1 MESTTKIWLKL
12 SLPGQLHYFFR
23 PQVSQ
28 SVIEAEALWA
38 SFVVE
43 HNLALNA
50 SDHAT
55 LYKLFPKLYLDS
67 EVAKKLACGRTTPLL
82 FH

>member
-12 SLPGQLHYFFR
+12 ALPGRLHHFFR

-38 SFVVE
+38 SFVDE
-43 HNLALNA
+43 HNLALAGNSENPA
-50 SDHAT
+50 LIWKKFVDQFVEKRWAT
-55 LYKLFPKLYLDS
+55 WLD
-67 EVAKKLACGRTTPLL
+67 L
-82 FH
+82 